1 MGHEKFLGTWKL
13 VSAEYRRANG
23 EVIEIYGE
31 NPAGLLMYDTDG
43 NMAIQIMN
51 RGRPKFAV
59 ADRLGGTPEQIQAA
73 FRGYLAYFGTYT
85 VGEEK
90 HTVTHHLEGA
100 LLPNWVG
107 VDQVRF
113 FELDGNRLT
122 LRTPPLMI
130 GGAEATGY
138 LVWEKQRNA

>member
-1 MGHEKFLGTWKL
+1 MNTEQFVGTWQL
-13 VSAEYRRANG
+13 VSAQYRRANG

-31 NPAGLLMYDTDG
+31 NPVGMLMYDA
-43 NMAIQIMN
+43 NRYMAVQIM
-51 RGRPKFAV
+51 RRQRPNFTA

-73 FRGYLAYFGTYT
+73 FRGYLAYFGRYT
-85 VGEEK
+85 IDEEQ
-90 HTVTHHLEGA
+90 HTVTHHIQGA

-113 FELDGNRLT
+113 FEWNGNQLT

-138 LVWEKQRNA
+138 LVWEKIK